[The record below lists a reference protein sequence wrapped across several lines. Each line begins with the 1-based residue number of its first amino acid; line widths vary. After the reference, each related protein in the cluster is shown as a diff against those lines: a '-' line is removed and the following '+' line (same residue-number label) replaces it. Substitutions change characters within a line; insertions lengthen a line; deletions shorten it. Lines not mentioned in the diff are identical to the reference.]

1 MTILIAGALL
11 LLGVVLGSFAGAQ
24 VWRVRARQLRTDKQT
39 GHPYDKHEW
48 RQLRVLLQGTV
59 RDDRSRCLQCGH
71 VLAWYD
77 LLPVVSWLSTGGR
90 CRYCQQFIGWF
101 ELVMELVLGLGLA
114 LSYLVWPWALPA
126 SSLLFAVWVVVAL
139 VLMILAAYDAKWQL
153 LPDPLNYGL
162 MVLGALFVLVRVAT
176 LHDVDLVSLT
186 GAVALLAG
194 LYGGLYAISRGAWIG
209 FGDVKLCVGLALL
222 LGDWRLAFMTLFFSN
237 MLGCI
242 IVLPGLARGQLNTRS
257 QVPFGPLLIIGCVI
271 SLLFGGHILRALVAL
286 PLGF

>member
-101 ELVMELVLGLGLA
+101 ELVMELVLGVGLA

-162 MVLGALFVLVRVAT
+162 MALGALFVLVRVMT
-176 LHDVDLVSLT
+176 LHDVDFVSLT

-242 IVLPGLARGQLNTRS
+242 IVLPGLVRGQLNTRS

-286 PLGF
+286 PLGL

>member
-59 RDDRSRCLQCGH
+59 RDDRSRCLQFGH
-71 VLAWYD
+71 LLAGYD

-101 ELVMELVLGLGLA
+101 ELVMELVLGVGLA

-162 MVLGALFVLVRVAT
+162 MALGALFVLVRMTT

>member
-1 MTILIAGALL
+1 MIAGALL

-101 ELVMELVLGLGLA
+101 ELVMELVLGVGLA

-126 SSLLFAVWVVVAL
+126 SSLLFAVWVMVAL

-162 MVLGALFVLVRVAT
+162 MALGALFVLVRMTT
-176 LHDVDLVSLT
+176 LHDVDFVSLT

-286 PLGF
+286 PLGL

>member
-1 MTILIAGALL
+1 MIAGALL

-101 ELVMELVLGLGLA
+101 ELVMELVLGVGLA

-126 SSLLFAVWVVVAL
+126 SGLLFAVWVVVAL

-162 MVLGALFVLVRVAT
+162 MALGALFVLVRVMT
-176 LHDVDLVSLT
+176 LHDVDFVSLT

-271 SLLFGGHILRALVAL
+271 SLLFGGSILRALVAL

>member
-1 MTILIAGALL
+1 MIAGALL

-48 RQLRVLLQGTV
+48 RQLRVLLQGTL

-101 ELVMELVLGLGLA
+101 ELVMELVLGVGLA

-162 MVLGALFVLVRVAT
+162 MVLGALFVLVRVMT
-176 LHDVDLVSLT
+176 LHDIDFVSLT

-242 IVLPGLARGQLNTRS
+242 IVLPGLVRGQLNTRS

-286 PLGF
+286 PLGL

>member
-1 MTILIAGALL
+1 MIAGALL

-48 RQLRVLLQGTV
+48 RQLRVLLQGTL

-101 ELVMELVLGLGLA
+101 ELVMELVLGVGLA

-162 MVLGALFVLVRVAT
+162 MALGALFVLVRMTT

-242 IVLPGLARGQLNTRS
+242 IVLPGLVRGQLNTRS

-271 SLLFGGHILRALVAL
+271 SLLFGGSILRALVAL

>member
-1 MTILIAGALL
+1 MIAGALL

-101 ELVMELVLGLGLA
+101 ELVMELVLGVGLA

-162 MVLGALFVLVRVAT
+162 MALGALFVLVRMTT

-194 LYGGLYAISRGAWIG
+194 LYGGPPAASPRAAVGSWG
-209 FGDVKLCVGLALL
+209 GDFRVGLGLP

-286 PLGF
+286 PLGL

>member
-1 MTILIAGALL
+1 MILIAGALL

-101 ELVMELVLGLGLA
+101 ELVMELVLGVGLA

-126 SSLLFAVWVVVAL
+126 SSLLFAVWAVVAL

-162 MVLGALFVLVRVAT
+162 MALGALFVLVRMTT

-186 GAVALLAG
+186 GAVALLARTAAVLSSMVAAG
-194 LYGGLYAISRGAWIG
+194 SCGRAWT
-209 FGDVKLCVGLALL
+209 A
-222 LGDWRLAFMTLFFSN
+222 A
-237 MLGCI
+237 
-242 IVLPGLARGQLNTRS
+242 S
-257 QVPFGPLLIIGCVI
+257 QSVN
-271 SLLFGGHILRALVAL
+271 
-286 PLGF
+286 

>member
-1 MTILIAGALL
+1 MIAGALL

-48 RQLRVLLQGTV
+48 RQLRVLLQGTL

-101 ELVMELVLGLGLA
+101 ELVMELVLGVGLA

-162 MVLGALFVLVRVAT
+162 MALGALFVLVRVVT
-176 LHDVDLVSLT
+176 LHDIDFVSLT

-286 PLGF
+286 PLGL

>member
-1 MTILIAGALL
+1 MIAGALL

-48 RQLRVLLQGTV
+48 RQLRVLLQGTL

-101 ELVMELVLGLGLA
+101 ELVMELVLGVGLA

-162 MVLGALFVLVRVAT
+162 MTLGALFVLVRMTT

-242 IVLPGLARGQLNTRS
+242 IVLPGLVRGQLNTRS

>member
-1 MTILIAGALL
+1 MTILIAGTLL

-71 VLAWYD
+71 VLAWCD

-101 ELVMELVLGLGLA
+101 ELVMELVLGVGLA

-126 SSLLFAVWVVVAL
+126 SSLLFAVWAVVAL

-162 MVLGALFVLVRVAT
+162 MALGALFVLVRMTT

>member
-48 RQLRVLLQGTV
+48 RQLRVLLQGTL

-101 ELVMELVLGLGLA
+101 ELVMELVLGVGLA

-162 MVLGALFVLVRVAT
+162 MALGALFVLVRVVT
-176 LHDVDLVSLT
+176 LHDIDFVSLT

>member
-101 ELVMELVLGLGLA
+101 ELVMELVLGVGLA

-162 MVLGALFVLVRVAT
+162 MALGALFVLVRMTT

-222 LGDWRLAFMTLFFSN
+222 LGEWRLAFMTLFFSN

-271 SLLFGGHILRALVAL
+271 SLLFGGSILRALVAL

>member
-101 ELVMELVLGLGLA
+101 ELVMELVLGVGLA

-162 MVLGALFVLVRVAT
+162 MALGALFVLVRVVT
-176 LHDVDLVSLT
+176 LHDIDFVSLT

>member
-1 MTILIAGALL
+1 MIAGALL

-48 RQLRVLLQGTV
+48 RQLRVLLQGTL

-101 ELVMELVLGLGLA
+101 ELVMELVLGVGLA

-162 MVLGALFVLVRVAT
+162 MALGALFVLVRMTT
-176 LHDVDLVSLT
+176 LHDVDFVSLT

-242 IVLPGLARGQLNTRS
+242 IVLPGLVRGQLNTRS

-286 PLGF
+286 SLGF

>member
-71 VLAWYD
+71 VLVWYD

-101 ELVMELVLGLGLA
+101 ELVMELVLGVGLA

-162 MVLGALFVLVRVAT
+162 MALGALFVLVRMTT

-222 LGDWRLAFMTLFFSN
+222 LGEWRLAFMTLFFSN

-271 SLLFGGHILRALVAL
+271 SLLFGGSILRALVAL

>member
-1 MTILIAGALL
+1 MIAGALL

-101 ELVMELVLGLGLA
+101 ELVMELVLGVGLA

-126 SSLLFAVWVVVAL
+126 SSLLFVVWVVVAL

-162 MVLGALFVLVRVAT
+162 MALGALFVLVRMMT

-242 IVLPGLARGQLNTRS
+242 IVLPGLVRGQLNTRS

>member
-1 MTILIAGALL
+1 MIAGALL

-101 ELVMELVLGLGLA
+101 ELVMELVLGVGLA

>member
-48 RQLRVLLQGTV
+48 RQLRVLLQGTL

-77 LLPVVSWLSTGGR
+77 LLPVLSWLSTGGR

-101 ELVMELVLGLGLA
+101 ELVMELVLGVGLA

-162 MVLGALFVLVRVAT
+162 MALGALFVLVRVMT
-176 LHDVDLVSLT
+176 LHDVDFVSLT

-242 IVLPGLARGQLNTRS
+242 IVLPGLVRGQLNTRS

-271 SLLFGGHILRALVAL
+271 SLLFGGSILRALVAL

>member
-1 MTILIAGALL
+1 MILIAGALL

-101 ELVMELVLGLGLA
+101 ELVMELVLGVGLA
-114 LSYLVWPWALPA
+114 LSYLVWPWALPT

-162 MVLGALFVLVRVAT
+162 MALGALFVLVRMTT

-186 GAVALLAG
+186 GAVVLLAG

-222 LGDWRLAFMTLFFSN
+222 LGDWRLAFMTLFSSN

-242 IVLPGLARGQLNTRS
+242 IVLPGLVRGQLNTRS

>member
-101 ELVMELVLGLGLA
+101 ELVMELVLGVGLA

-162 MVLGALFVLVRVAT
+162 MALGALFVLVRMMT

-242 IVLPGLARGQLNTRS
+242 IVLPGLVRGQLNTRS

-271 SLLFGGHILRALVAL
+271 SLLFGGSILRALVAL

>member
-1 MTILIAGALL
+1 MIAGALL

-101 ELVMELVLGLGLA
+101 ELVMELVLGVGLA

-242 IVLPGLARGQLNTRS
+242 IVLPGLVRGQLNTRS

-286 PLGF
+286 PLGL

>member
-1 MTILIAGALL
+1 MILIAGALL

-101 ELVMELVLGLGLA
+101 ELVMELVLGVGLA

-139 VLMILAAYDAKWQL
+139 VLMILAAYDTKWQL

-162 MVLGALFVLVRVAT
+162 MALGALFVLVRMTT

-271 SLLFGGHILRALVAL
+271 SLLFGGYILRALVAL
-286 PLGF
+286 PLGL

>member
-48 RQLRVLLQGTV
+48 RQLRVLLQGTL

-101 ELVMELVLGLGLA
+101 ELVMELVLGVGLA

-162 MVLGALFVLVRVAT
+162 MALGALFVLVRVMT
-176 LHDVDLVSLT
+176 LHDVDFVSLT

-242 IVLPGLARGQLNTRS
+242 IVLPGLVRGQLNTRS

-271 SLLFGGHILRALVAL
+271 SLLFGGSILRALVAL

>member
-1 MTILIAGALL
+1 MIAGALL

-24 VWRVRARQLRTDKQT
+24 VWRVRARQLRTDKQA

-48 RQLRVLLQGTV
+48 RQLRVLLQGTL

-101 ELVMELVLGLGLA
+101 ELVMELVLGVGLA

-126 SSLLFAVWVVVAL
+126 SGLLFAVWVVVAL

-162 MVLGALFVLVRVAT
+162 MALGALFVLVRMTT

>member
-101 ELVMELVLGLGLA
+101 ELVMELVLGVGLA

-162 MVLGALFVLVRVAT
+162 MALGALFVLVRMTT

-194 LYGGLYAISRGAWIG
+194 LYGELYAISRGAWIG

>member
-48 RQLRVLLQGTV
+48 RQLRVLLQGTL

-101 ELVMELVLGLGLA
+101 ELVMELVLGVGLA

-162 MVLGALFVLVRVAT
+162 MALGALFVLVRVVT
-176 LHDVDLVSLT
+176 LHDIDFVSLT

-242 IVLPGLARGQLNTRS
+242 IVLPGLACGQLNTRS

>member
-1 MTILIAGALL
+1 MIAGALL

-48 RQLRVLLQGTV
+48 RQLRVLLQGTL

-101 ELVMELVLGLGLA
+101 ELVMELVLGVGLA

-126 SSLLFAVWVVVAL
+126 SSLLFAVWVMVAL

-162 MVLGALFVLVRVAT
+162 MTLGALFVLVRMTT

>member
-101 ELVMELVLGLGLA
+101 ELVMELVLGVGLA

-162 MVLGALFVLVRVAT
+162 MALGALFVLVRVAT

-271 SLLFGGHILRALVAL
+271 SLLFGGSILRALVAL
-286 PLGF
+286 PLGL

>member
-1 MTILIAGALL
+1 MIAGALL

-59 RDDRSRCLQCGH
+59 RDDRSRCLQCGY

-101 ELVMELVLGLGLA
+101 ELVMELVLGVGLA

-162 MVLGALFVLVRVAT
+162 MALGALFVLVRMTT
-176 LHDVDLVSLT
+176 LHDVDFVSLT

-271 SLLFGGHILRALVAL
+271 SLLFGGSILRALVAL
-286 PLGF
+286 PLGL

>member
-1 MTILIAGALL
+1 MIAGALL

-101 ELVMELVLGLGLA
+101 ELVMELVLGVGLA

-162 MVLGALFVLVRVAT
+162 MALGALFVLVRVVT
-176 LHDVDLVSLT
+176 LHDIDFVSLT

>member
-1 MTILIAGALL
+1 MIAGALL

-101 ELVMELVLGLGLA
+101 ELVMELVLGVGLA
-114 LSYLVWPWALPA
+114 LSYLVWPWVLPA

-162 MVLGALFVLVRVAT
+162 MALGALFVLVRMTT

-271 SLLFGGHILRALVAL
+271 SLLFGGSILRALVAL

>member
-1 MTILIAGALL
+1 MIAGALL

-101 ELVMELVLGLGLA
+101 ELVMELVLGVGLA

-162 MVLGALFVLVRVAT
+162 MALGALFVLVRMMT

-186 GAVALLAG
+186 GAVTLLAG

>member
-1 MTILIAGALL
+1 MILIAGALL

-101 ELVMELVLGLGLA
+101 ELVMELVLGVGLA

-242 IVLPGLARGQLNTRS
+242 IVLPGLVRGQLNTRS

-286 PLGF
+286 PLGL

>member
-48 RQLRVLLQGTV
+48 RQLRVLLQGTL

-101 ELVMELVLGLGLA
+101 ELVLELVLGVGLA

-162 MVLGALFVLVRVAT
+162 MALGALFVLVRMAM

-242 IVLPGLARGQLNTRS
+242 IVLPGLVRGQLNTRS

-286 PLGF
+286 PLGL

>member
-39 GHPYDKHEW
+39 GHPYNKHEW
-48 RQLRVLLQGTV
+48 RQLRVLLQGTL

-101 ELVMELVLGLGLA
+101 ELVMELVLGVGLA

-162 MVLGALFVLVRVAT
+162 MALGALFVLVRMTT

-242 IVLPGLARGQLNTRS
+242 IVLPGLVRGQLNTRS

-271 SLLFGGHILRALVAL
+271 SLLFGGSILRALVAL